1 MDVVQPGEAANS
13 MYAQHA
19 MDINLLS
26 SVEAPKTIQECLG
39 ASNVTKC
46 ILEPTVLLREFW
58 SQEHDEEHS

>member
-1 MDVVQPGEAANS
+1 